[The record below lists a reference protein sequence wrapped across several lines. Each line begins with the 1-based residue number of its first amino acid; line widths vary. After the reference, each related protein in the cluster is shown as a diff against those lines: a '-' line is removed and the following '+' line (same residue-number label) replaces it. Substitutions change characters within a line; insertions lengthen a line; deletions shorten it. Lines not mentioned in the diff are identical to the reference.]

1 MPNGHG
7 GVPYFGGP
15 ILFSILFAIITS
27 LPVGNDGWLAWPR
40 VGICLL
46 LAAAIGW
53 RLAYYFHMYD
63 ADDYGGAQQM
73 CIGKQVGGIGSRH
86 RFMQPSQQSWAS
98 LCCGGVVFSR
108 PRPTQ

>member
-63 ADDYGGAQQM
+63 ADDYGGAYTPADVYRQASRRYW
-73 CIGKQVGGIGSRH
+73 ITAPIYAALTTVVGLAILWWRG
-86 RFMQPSQQSWAS
+86 
-98 LCCGGVVFSR
+98 LL
-108 PRPTQ
+108 